1 MKALALEPKVIS
13 LANTLGIEDNDPVA
27 GIRDYCLERV
37 RRSIHGLAKIT
48 DVRQLE
54 KVVCQKLNL
63 TVHEIWSDA
72 ELTDM
77 ASHYVAAREPVFA
90 FLDQDLNDSTYGVLI
105 RLNKR
110 IGSRFCWVAVVDCRG
125 DKRYRRFFTLWH
137 EVVHCITAAEQYELP
152 FHRTKISGS
161 LADPLERL
169 TDLVASDL
177 AFFDP
182 LFRPLLDEEL
192 SVNGRVTFSGVE
204 KVRERFCPDASFE
217 STLNACVSRCDIPT
231 IFIKAGLGYKIVEIA
246 AMESPQT
253 QLFPTAPPVAR
264 LRVLTAVT
272 NDAAR
277 SISLRIHQN
286 MRVPAGSVISSV
298 FFDASMAG
306 AAGVENL
313 RDWTSSDGDALA
325 AVEVA
330 LDARK
335 MGDQIFALVTPA
347 SACRNERSPKPR

>member
-13 LANTLGIEDNDPVA
+13 LANTLQIDANDPVA

-37 RRSIHGLAKIT
+37 RRSIRGLAKIT

-54 KVVCQKLNL
+54 IVLCKKLNL

-77 ASHYVAAREPVFA
+77 ASHYVAAGEPVFV
-90 FLDQDLNDSTYGVLI
+90 FLDQDLNDNTYGVLI

-137 EVVHCITAAEQYELP
+137 EIVHCITAAEQYELP

-169 TDLVASDL
+169 TDLIASDL

-182 LFRPLLDEEL
+182 LFRPLLNEEL

-204 KVRERFCPDASFE
+204 KVRERFCRDASFE

-231 IFIKAGLGYKIVEIA
+231 IFIKAGLGYKSVEIA

-253 QLFPTAPPVAR
+253 QLFPTAPPIAR
-264 LRVLTAVT
+264 LRVLTTVA
-272 NDAAR
+272 NDATR

-298 FFDASMAG
+298 FLDANLLG
-306 AAGVENL
+306 AAGIENL
-313 RDWTSSDGDALA
+313 AGWTTSDGDALPNLDV
-325 AVEVA
+325 AVE
-330 LDARK
+330 ARK
-335 MGDQIFALVTPA
+335 VADQVFALITPA
-347 SACRNERSPKPR
+347 SARGRQ